1 MNKNIVYCDECKF
14 LEEHGVFSEEA
25 DECGRFEEIET
36 KFYCRFQK
44 KYFDFEANKK
54 TIGLCACA
62 YGEDDSPPCS
72 RLEIDALDL
81 INRQKEEIEHYKKAF
96 FNSQNIFSDQALE
109 NECMKAEI
117 DSMKEKLKLYSY
129 YKEPFVKQ
137 IKSEA
142 IKEFARRV
150 KATFPTRDDPHCT
163 DDDIF
168 TLDSIDRIMN
178 DMLTGEK
185 T

>member
-1 MNKNIVYCDECKF
+1 MTDNEIMKALECCKDADC
-14 LEEHGVFSEEA
+14 LNCPRLAEELCF
-25 DECGRFEEIET
+25 
-36 KFYCRFQK
+36 
-44 KYFDFEANKK
+44 
-54 TIGLCACA
+54 GLGSNLVSCV
-62 YGEDDSPPCS
+62 
-72 RLEIDALDL
+72 LDL

-142 IKEFARRV
+142 IKEFAEKLKANLDISVYGYSTEEVTNNFFDTIDNLV
-150 KATFPTRDDPHCT
+150 KEMTED
-163 DDDIF
+163 
-168 TLDSIDRIMN
+168 
-178 DMLTGEK
+178 EK
-185 T
+185 